1 MTAFDELVAGMAAG
15 RTWSFMG
22 DSDAVRS
29 LLDRVYDERCHSA
42 RHHRDVYQLRV
53 NLQKKDDAASYAGW
67 IIAGNPTSGRL
78 SIDVLREVGRGC
90 PCLPEALDA
99 ECDHLE
105 GPDVA
110 ILPTEGLAAWLAP
123 AVLRG
128 GPPERALLGPLLK
141 PAQDGPPQVVV
152 HGSALTHA

>member
-1 MTAFDELVAGMAAG
+1 MGRLVVHTNAVVRVVQQAILGQRYRSEAGPG
-15 RTWSFMG
+15 EPSTG
-22 DSDAVRS
+22 
-29 LLDRVYDERCHSA
+29 
-42 RHHRDVYQLRV
+42 
-53 NLQKKDDAASYAGW
+53 
-67 IIAGNPTSGRL
+67 L